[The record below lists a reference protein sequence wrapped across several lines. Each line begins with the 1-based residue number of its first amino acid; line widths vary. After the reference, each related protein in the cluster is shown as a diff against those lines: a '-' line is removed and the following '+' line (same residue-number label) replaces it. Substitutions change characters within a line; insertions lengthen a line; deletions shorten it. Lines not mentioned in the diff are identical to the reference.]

1 MVAINTAIAL
11 DFNAALAQ
19 AKLEALNVLRAM
31 LTRADPPDG
40 AAHQRLAAAQILRT
54 GFINLAQPRTHPD
67 PKPAPAPR
75 PADPLPAAADIGDI
89 KPDDIDELISSIPPE
104 QFLAIIAELPGGR
117 LVGRNPAEQAA
128 ITAQLLRALREARPA
143 PPCPP
148 PCPPP

>member
-54 GFINLAQPRTHPD
+54 GFINIAQPRTRPD

-75 PADPLPAAADIGDI
+75 PADPPPAAADIADI
-89 KPDDIDELISSIPPE
+89 SDIEPEDIDELISSIPPE
-104 QFLAIIAELPGGR
+104 QFLAIIAQLPGGR
-117 LVGRNPAEQAA
+117 LVGSNPAEQAA

-143 PPCPP
+143 PP
-148 PCPPP
+148 